1 LEQDD
6 LGRSGGK
13 CSTNEDYESSETVS
27 VVEGGCHSE
36 CTVRRSA
43 SYEDARSMVA
53 RIPGSHWVTVE
64 RGGHIF
70 IHNDEH
76 ALAEIAAFLTSST
89 DQRPM

>member
-1 LEQDD
+1 VIAAILVAQK
-6 LGRSGGK
+6 GGQA
-13 CSTNEDYESSETVS
+13 
-27 VVEGGCHSE
+27 
-36 CTVRRSA
+36 A

-70 IHNDEH
+70 IHNDAH
-76 ALAEIAAFLTSST
+76 ALAEIAGFLTLST